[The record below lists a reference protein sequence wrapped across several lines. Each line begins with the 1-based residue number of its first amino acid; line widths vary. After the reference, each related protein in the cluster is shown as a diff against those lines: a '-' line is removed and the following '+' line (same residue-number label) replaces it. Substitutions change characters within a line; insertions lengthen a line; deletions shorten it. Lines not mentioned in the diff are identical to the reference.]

1 MASPHQIQAQVA
13 QALSVA
19 KQAQERLATME
30 RTMKSEKDLA
40 AKQAKEE
47 QTKKELLVQ
56 SAADTAKAA
65 DRAAAKKDEKGPA
78 RIPGSSIASAPP
90 STTLGRNPG
99 LNVGDLTRK
108 VTRAL
113 PRMC

>member
-1 MASPHQIQAQVA
+1 MSSPHQIQVQVA

-30 RTMKSEKDLA
+30 RSMKTEKDLA

-47 QTKKELLVQ
+47 QTKKELLAQ

-65 DRAAAKKDEKGPA
+65 DQAAAKKDEKGPA
-78 RIPGSSIASAPP
+78 RIPGISNASAPA
-90 STTLGRNPG
+90 STSLGRNPG
-99 LNVGDLTRK
+99 LNVGALTRK
-108 VTRAL
+108 VTMAL